1 MSDKVKGII
10 RIVFGVL
17 ILFIGTTI
25 ALLLSNATSLA
36 GTLGRSVGLAFII
49 TGCVW
54 VFREIIFLWL
64 PPSGIEKRL

>member
-10 RIVFGVL
+10 RIVFGAL

-54 VFREIIFLWL
+54 VF
-64 PPSGIEKRL
+64 

>member
-10 RIVFGVL
+10 RIVFGAL

-64 PPSGIEKRL
+64 PPSGFEKRL